1 MRLSTFTRYLLVL
14 ILSLSLFLRSPLFS
28 ERFGLTPQTRDE
40 QIGYGLCD
48 KENERAHE
56 HVFGCLKT
64 EVERIVA
71 QRIRDQ
77 QGIWITGWRKHM

>member
-71 QRIRDQ
+71 QHIRDQ
-77 QGIWITGWRKHM
+77 QGI